1 MKEKKQNLLILSYYF
16 PPIKS
21 IGTLRNYQIYK
32 QGQKHFNSVKV
43 ITTQNRNILQQEPF
57 PVKDQDVHL
66 SPTFDYRTFF
76 RYLRGKSQ
84 THFSETVK
92 TRRVQ
97 LLIKLIQSFPLNLIL
112 GEGGVLYILCGF
124 FTGLR
129 LIRRHRITHLYSSY
143 MPYADHAVAW
153 LLKLCYPNLYWIAD
167 FRDLHIDPIRQ
178 HTLWNGLQRKFN
190 KKILRKAD
198 VVTTVSQGLAEQ
210 LQHFHP
216 KVYVLPNSIAPVL
229 LQKETPA
236 PKVNS
241 KKFTITYTGSIYH
254 NLQDP
259 GLFIQALG
267 NLITKGKLKPQQVQ
281 LVYAGKDSMIWG
293 HWIQQAGLDHI
304 FEDHGLISWSAA
316 IQLQRQSH
324 LNLLLSWSEPNSSG
338 ILTGKLAEYLAAR
351 RPVIALIKGTYDEEF
366 ETILGSFQAGKVF
379 YTGHS
384 QVEAL
389 EKEIL
394 QHFQQWLRKGDV
406 RSAISEEKLAK
417 YGWERQFDHL
427 VAFIREEDQALAAEE
442 VLQGTGMQKYSP

>member
-1 MKEKKQNLLILSYYF
+1 M
-16 PPIKS
+16 
-21 IGTLRNYQIYK
+21 
-32 QGQKHFNSVKV
+32 
-43 ITTQNRNILQQEPF
+43 
-57 PVKDQDVHL
+57 
-66 SPTFDYRTFF
+66 
-76 RYLRGKSQ
+76 
-84 THFSETVK
+84 
-92 TRRVQ
+92 
-97 LLIKLIQSFPLNLIL
+97 
-112 GEGGVLYILCGF
+112 
-124 FTGLR
+124 
-129 LIRRHRITHLYSSY
+129 
-143 MPYADHAVAW
+143 
-153 LLKLCYPNLYWIAD
+153 
-167 FRDLHIDPIRQ
+167 
-178 HTLWNGLQRKFN
+178 
-190 KKILRKAD
+190 
-198 VVTTVSQGLAEQ
+198 VTTVSQGLAEQ

-259 GLFIQALG
+259 WS
-267 NLITKGKLKPQQVQ
+267 
-281 LVYAGKDSMIWG
+281 VYSGIRQFDY
-293 HWIQQAGLDHI
+293 
-304 FEDHGLISWSAA
+304 
-316 IQLQRQSH
+316 QRQTKTTAGAIGICRKGQYDLGSLDPTSGPGSH
-324 LNLLLSWSEPNSSG
+324 FRGSWTDLLVSGYPVAAPKSPKPITLLVGTQQLGDSHRQTGRIPGSSHS
-338 ILTGKLAEYLAAR
+338 
-351 RPVIALIKGTYDEEF
+351 PVIALIKGTYDEEF